1 MSDQL
6 LISTLQISDDFAP
19 IIVAFAFKIDSKAK
33 FYVLYPKIWLSIAQ
47 LVRNYGVKHM

>member
-33 FYVLYPKIWLSIAQ
+33 FYVPYPCHLIKVMDRKFRVLA
-47 LVRNYGVKHM
+47 LT